1 MRHEETQIILGEHE
15 KLSFLL
21 CYLALLHLDLAFWMS
36 SSISMKLMVLLS
48 LWIICY
54 ILPLKD
60 IYEYNLL
67 SKHTKIFSSAFYGF
81 AQGNKGKYDFL
92 GRKLMPLI
100 HRPSPGKK
108 KKETLKTMYIYCIC
122 WNFTLEGKAIWCLTY
137 HESDDKGEIW
147 VWSIYPADALWQLWR
162 IYLC

>member
-21 CYLALLHLDLAFWMS
+21 CYLALVDLDLAFWLS

-60 IYEYNLL
+60 TSGCPWL
-67 SKHTKIFSSAFYGF
+67 KA
-81 AQGNKGKYDFL
+81 
-92 GRKLMPLI
+92 
-100 HRPSPGKK
+100 
-108 KKETLKTMYIYCIC
+108 TLKSPVGARD
-122 WNFTLEGKAIWCLTY
+122 LGPL
-137 HESDDKGEIW
+137 
-147 VWSIYPADALWQLWR
+147 
-162 IYLC
+162 